1 MDVFEI
7 DALGPI
13 IIERIDDNY
22 PPDFSATRD
31 TGRIIY
37 LQNIGSMWWGDG
49 VNNKWIQINNSD
61 LLSNHINSSVAHG
74 SKGPIVGET
83 TLSEHT
89 MAVSAHNSNGAI
101 VGTSSVVSLSE
112 EITEH
117 IQLTTDTHGANG
129 TIVGLEDL
137 RLISQ
142 SLEEHSLSRS
152 EHGVSS
158 PDIIAGIYNYDE
170 ALLRHKLGTPTHG
183 VVTTGRSGFVPV
195 LPMVETFYL
204 NGAGGWTV
212 PPSGGPGTSGSSG
225 TPGRDNTSGTSG
237 TAGRDRTSGTSGSAG
252 TAGSSGSS
260 AKSGSIIVSSTSF
273 TVVVERNDASTK
285 SLGSITLPTA
295 GVYYITIY
303 LGYYSQSQNS
313 TTLIYVNN
321 VTKGTVLKSGEDHG
335 RQCFVINYSES
346 ITNLNLIVTSTFDTE
361 RIRDCSCT
369 IQAIKIG

>member
-1 MDVFEI
+1 
-7 DALGPI
+7 
-13 IIERIDDNY
+13 
-22 PPDFSATRD
+22 
-31 TGRIIY
+31 
-37 LQNIGSMWWGDG
+37 
-49 VNNKWIQINNSD
+49 
-61 LLSNHINSSVAHG
+61 VAHG

-183 VVTTGRSGFVPV
+183 VVTTGARGFVPV

-204 NGAGGWTV
+204 NGAGGWSV

-252 TAGSSGSS
+252 TSGSSGSS
-260 AKSGSIIVSSTSF
+260 AKSGSLIYSNMNNIDQSDIDISQSICQLTITERGRYNILVFVSVYIGDYNYDVTVKLNTTTIGEVTGGNSTYGRQNIFGVIENEGYSSNSQLNVYISTSK
-273 TVVVERNDASTK
+273 ST
-285 SLGSITLPTA
+285 
-295 GVYYITIY
+295 
-303 LGYYSQSQNS
+303 
-313 TTLIYVNN
+313 N
-321 VTKGTVLKSGEDHG
+321 VS
-335 RQCFVINYSES
+335 RCI
-346 ITNLNLIVTSTFDTE
+346 
-361 RIRDCSCT
+361 CT
-369 IQAIKIG
+369 IQAIKVGSY